1 MSLVFLKNET
11 TANDGLNDTHLLPY
25 DWTNHFASPFILPP
39 NSQVA
44 FVSATMNRAD
54 TAQIEK
60 PNNKYWLQIG
70 IPGLN
75 RAVPQYLT
83 AGNDDWNDILNE
95 MSLYLN
101 YYADRKSVGRERVC
115 LYV

>member
-11 TANDGLNDTHLLPY
+11 TANNGLNDTHLLPY

-44 FVSATMNRAD
+44 FVSATMNRSE
-54 TAQIEK
+54 TASVVE

-75 RAVPQYLT
+75 RPMPMYVP
-83 AGNDDWNDILNE
+83 AGIDDWDTI
-95 MSLYLN
+95 
-101 YYADRKSVGRERVC
+101 
-115 LYV
+115 